1 MQSSKNQRGGYNKK
15 TEQQQ
20 QKKGGKSSNSSSSK
34 NPNSKPAASQQYNTN
49 TQINNSNNPGS
60 EYEPSGTF
68 EMGKYK
74 TKLCRH
80 WKTGYCLFGPSC
92 VFAHGVDDLCE
103 PNLLISQMS
112 NLVLVPMNMNMNM
125 SPYGTP
131 MPVGYNEAGMNPSL
145 QSSPGNQM
153 SNPNQLPI
161 QMSVPLMQY
170 TMPMMPLTS
179 QSLPH
184 REQLNAPMAT
194 PLTMG
199 SNSYYSSQSQQQQ
212 LQLQQQQQLLPIQLH
227 SNSLQQTQQGGT
239 IPRKE
244 PAELCV
250 ICLDVLD
257 NSRPKAFLPCMHEF
271 HEICIQKSEKNL
283 FSVGCPL
290 CSTPHPEASSSSPSL
305 SSSQT
310 SQNQPPEVPAE

>member
-1 MQSSKNQRGGYNKK
+1 MQSSKSQRGGYNKK

-20 QKKGGKSSNSSSSK
+20 QQQQQKKGGKSGNSSPSK
-34 NPNSKPAASQQYNTN
+34 NPNSKAATSQQQSTN
-49 TQINNSNNPGS
+49 AQINNTGGS

-125 SPYGTP
+125 NMSPYGTP
-131 MPVGYNEAGMNPSL
+131 MPVGYSEAGGLNPSL
-145 QSSPGNQM
+145 QTPPGNQM

-170 TMPMMPLTS
+170 TSMQMPMMPMTS
-179 QSLPH
+179 QSLTL
-184 REQLNAPMAT
+184 REQQLTAPMAT
-194 PLTMG
+194 PLAMG
-199 SNSYYSSQSQQQQ
+199 SNSYYSSQAQQQ
-212 LQLQQQQQLLPIQLH
+212 QQQQQLPQIQSH
-227 SNSLQQTQQGGT
+227 SITTTYSTRREFT
-239 IPRKE
+239 KKRTCRI
-244 PAELCV
+244 LCDLFR
-250 ICLDVLD
+250 CL
-257 NSRPKAFLPCMHEF
+257 R
-271 HEICIQKSEKNL
+271 
-283 FSVGCPL
+283 
-290 CSTPHPEASSSSPSL
+290 
-305 SSSQT
+305 
-310 SQNQPPEVPAE
+310 